1 MSQIKNRQ
9 KTGTIATKPIKKTKI
24 KKQRVKSERKAFKKL
39 KRRSIKLQIR
49 RFNEI
54 VPKDFKFD
62 AILSEVIK
70 DAIEDVA
77 NILFD
82 DLGKVGKKVF
92 YCVHKNL
99 KSRIEE
105 HNRWQKKKKKKK
117 KKRRTNKQKKRRR
130 KRTKGKGLF
139 PNRYFQTSLWR

>member
-9 KTGTIATKPIKKTKI
+9 KTGTIAAKPIKKTKI
-24 KKQRVKSERKAFKKL
+24 KKQRVKLERKAFKKL
-39 KRRSIKLQIR
+39 KRRSIKLQIK

-117 KKRRTNKQKKRRR
+117 KRRTNKQKKIRR